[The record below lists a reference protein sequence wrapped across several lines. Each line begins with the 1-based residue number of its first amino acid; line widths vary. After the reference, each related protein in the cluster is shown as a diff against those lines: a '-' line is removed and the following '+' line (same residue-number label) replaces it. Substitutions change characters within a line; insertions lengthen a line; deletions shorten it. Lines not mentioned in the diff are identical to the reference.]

1 MLNSIGNNNVSDKI
15 NRLVE
20 ALPERYQPIFGFE
33 DFTSEAERESS
44 DRLAIVMNIANLLV
58 KHLQRPIRV
67 LDLGCAQGFFSL
79 NLAGISESIVGIDYL
94 DKNVELCTGLA
105 EFHHFEHVKFYEN
118 DIASFV
124 STLEPDSYDLV
135 LGLNVFHHVCHAI
148 GYDETKRIINKI
160 AQNSK
165 VLLTELALK
174 EEPLYWAESLPDNV
188 YSNLDN
194 VAYQYT
200 LQMFA
205 THLSDVARPLIF
217 SSNYLW
223 CDGVNIGEF
232 SSWKDEP
239 HEYSHGYHLNS
250 RRYFFSES
258 NVIKC
263 YYFNNGQKQNNLQE
277 FQKEYS
283 YFKSGHTFPSFI
295 PAIVSCT
302 QNTWQGVVV
311 LEKVEGELLSSRIAA
326 GGDFSHKD
334 IISNLLT
341 NVTELEKNGLYHT
354 DLRIWNIFLAKDT
367 QLNFIDIGS
376 ITTDIRTTSW
386 PFNVFVDFIILVQ
399 DVIKAHSD
407 EITAVRYPFLLDTW
421 YDESQVKVWISLIWS
436 TPHSDWNFKLFL
448 DLWNKAEQLS
458 ESSNID
464 IHPVNIKYWMKLVET
479 FLVFNP
485 REEKFINSLFQKN
498 FFDYYYQ
505 LSGQLEKTTNFIY
518 SLDAKVKEFEAD
530 NSQNLS
536 SIEDKINEMYKEYHD
551 AVGYLD
557 KRIDQLNEG
566 NGFSVATIDDKL
578 NNFDDKFSSFSDA
591 YNISSENN
599 RKELTEKIVMLEQQ
613 CNQLTKQ
620 IEIINTKR
628 PSLLQRIIDKLL
640 PK

>member
-1 MLNSIGNNNVSDKI
+1 MLNSIGNYNVSDKI
-15 NRLVE
+15 NSLVE

-105 EFHHFEHVKFYEN
+105 EFNNFDHVKFYEN

-124 STLEPDSYDLV
+124 SSIEPDAYDLV
-135 LGLNVFHHVCHAI
+135 LGLNVFHHVCHAM
-148 GYDETKRIINKI
+148 GYDETKKIINKI
-160 AQNSK
+160 AQNCK

-194 VAYQYT
+194 IAYHYT
-200 LQMFA
+200 LEKFA
-205 THLSDVARPLIF
+205 THLSEVQRPFIF

-223 CDGVNIGEF
+223 CDGINIGEF
-232 SSWKDEP
+232 DSWKDEP

-263 YYFNNGQKQNNLQE
+263 YYFNNGQKVNNLLE
-277 FQKEYS
+277 FQKENS
-283 YFKSGHTFPSFI
+283 YFNSGYTFPRFI

-302 QNTWQGVVV
+302 HNEWQGVVV
-311 LEKVEGELLSSRIAA
+311 LEKIEGELLSSRIAS

-334 IISNLLT
+334 IIFNLLT
-341 NVTELEKNGLYHT
+341 NVAELEKNGLYHT
-354 DLRIWNIFLAKDT
+354 DLRIWNIFLAKDS

-376 ITTDIRTTSW
+376 ITTDIHTTSW
-386 PFNVFVDFIILVQ
+386 PFNVFVDFIILIQ
-399 DVIKAHSD
+399 DLIKADSD
-407 EITAVRYPFLLDTW
+407 EITAVRYPFLQDTW
-421 YDESQVKVWISLIWS
+421 YDESQVKAWISLIWS
-436 TPHSDWNFKLFL
+436 TPYSDWSFKLFFE
-448 DLWNKAEQLS
+448 LWNKAEQLN
-458 ESSNID
+458 ESNPTE
-464 IHPVNIKYWMKLVET
+464 IHPVNIKYWMKLIET

-498 FFDYYYQ
+498 FFDYHNQ
-505 LSGQLEKTTNFIY
+505 LSTQVEKTSAYIY
-518 SLDAKVKEFEAD
+518 SLDVKTSQIESV
-530 NSQNLS
+530 NSQRLS
-536 SIEDKINEMYKEYHD
+536 SLEDKLSNLYKEYHES
-551 AVGYLD
+551 VGYLD
-557 KRIDQLNEG
+557 KKIDQLKEG
-566 NGFSVATIDDKL
+566 NSFSVDTI
-578 NNFDDKFSSFSDA
+578 DDKFSSFSDT

-599 RKELTEKIVMLEQQ
+599 RKELTEKIVMLERQ
-613 CNQLTKQ
+613 CNLLAEK
-620 IEIINTKR
+620 IEILNAVK
-628 PSLLQRIIDKLL
+628 PSLLQRIINRII